1 MSGSCCE
8 DCNVTKGSNS
18 ADAPLSSL
26 VGEFVVVF
34 IFGAI
39 AIGRWNGC
47 SLEDLASVMIYTNIV
62 RKDLK

>member
-1 MSGSCCE
+1 MHLHP
-8 DCNVTKGSNS
+8 
-18 ADAPLSSL
+18 PLSSL

-47 SLEDLASVMIYTNIV
+47 SLKDLASVMIYTNIV

>member
-1 MSGSCCE
+1 MHLHP
-8 DCNVTKGSNS
+8 
-18 ADAPLSSL
+18 PLSSM

-47 SLEDLASVMIYTNIV
+47 SLEDLARVVILHIV